1 MPNVEPESIICENDE
16 NWLAQCNAP
25 RNRDPESHCAKCCK
39 RIKTTTTTTTNCIC
53 IFIDLNRA
61 TASKA
66 GRGRGQ
72 EKRKEAVK
80 KGLMTGHFHLPSALS
95 RSLSLSLCVCY
106 AWSTASNVSFFCII
120 IIFYSRAIFILIS
133 GPGLSLSNRIWIRN
147 WIRNRNSNTHSST
160 VVVFLI
166 SGNNKGWKF
175 KNLHKFRALA

>member
-1 MPNVEPESIICENDE
+1 MGRGRGTGRGQDRMCKLAACNLNIQISNFKYGKCRMSLPNVEPESIICENDE

-39 RIKTTTTTTTNCIC
+39 RIKTTTTTTTTICIC

-80 KGLMTGHFHLPSALS
+80 K
-95 RSLSLSLCVCY
+95 V
-106 AWSTASNVSFFCII
+106 
-120 IIFYSRAIFILIS
+120 
-133 GPGLSLSNRIWIRN
+133 
-147 WIRNRNSNTHSST
+147 
-160 VVVFLI
+160 
-166 SGNNKGWKF
+166 
-175 KNLHKFRALA
+175 